1 MLSDQAFHNVLAR
14 IAGNIVLGGILRR
27 LHDRSLRFWFISLTA
42 KGHHENVQGQHEA
55 ILAAIRTHD
64 PTRAQQAMRAHIES
78 FRDNLVRY
86 L

>member
-1 MLSDQAFHNVLAR
+1 MLAR
-14 IAGNIVLGGILRR
+14 IAGNVVLSGILRR
-27 LHDRSLRFWFISLTA
+27 LHDRSLRFWFISLKA
-42 KGHHENVQGQHEA
+42 RGHHENVQGQHEA

-64 PTRAQQAMRAHIES
+64 STRAEHAMRAHIES